1 MNYIIHTDGGSRG
14 NPGPAGIGIVIE
26 KTDGKHH
33 TAIASYGKHIGK
45 ATNNVA
51 EYAAVKDA
59 LETIHTKFSGR
70 KGDTYDFFLDSLLVV
85 NQLNG
90 TFKVKDA
97 TLRELLS
104 RIRILEQ
111 EVGGVIIYNHV
122 PRSENAHADAE
133 VNKALDIY
141 LYQ

>member
-1 MNYIIHTDGGSRG
+1 MMYHIHTDGGSRG

-26 KTDGKHH
+26 KKEDSSTSV
-33 TAIASYGKHIGK
+33 ICSYGKHIGTT
-45 ATNNVA
+45 TNNVA
-51 EYAAVKDA
+51 EYMAVKDA
-59 LETIHTKFSGR
+59 LETIVSKVLAKEGNVYR
-70 KGDTYDFFLDSLLVV
+70 FFLDSLLVV

-111 EVGGVIIYNHV
+111 QVGGVITYVHV
-122 PRSENAHADAE
+122 RREQNSQADFE
-133 VNKALDIY
+133 VNAALDAFMY
-141 LYQ
+141 R